1 MNLRHISQNPSS
13 PRKRGSCDFA
23 LSRKA
28 LDARRRGHEKGMKI
42 RARIVFVLLATLC
55 LTLAPHAHAQD
66 ATLRILHQGHLEKSG
81 VPVTEQHEFRL
92 NLYANEAG
100 GTPLN
105 ATPYEFAR
113 VDLHDGEYRLSFDL
127 PTSVNP
133 ATPLW
138 LEISLRPFGTT
149 TPFVTLSPRSR
160 FATAAQAQHAFSV
173 TSAAQLAPGSIGSAQ
188 IIPTQV
194 QRRVLP
200 SCASGNVISSI
211 TAVGV
216 VDCVT
221 PPNTPTIVREVIAS
235 SGLSGG
241 GSSGTVYVEVA
252 SAGITDNLLIEDSID
267 SIDIAD
273 GAANATALANDVV
286 NLSKINTAQVQAR
299 VGGTCPT
306 GKAITRVN
314 ADGSVVCGV
323 TSVAGIFGNT
333 TGSANAT
340 VLHGRNNQAQGLF
353 SIVLMGDGSQAL
365 AQNSVAGQ
373 SGYRADYN
381 ATTASGNQATSL
393 GPNNTAS
400 GNWSVAAGGR
410 NCAGGHYSV
419 ALGEL
424 AKIRLGTQSGA
435 PGLGCANVPVSDTY
449 GDQGTFVWNDGSADF
464 TSVGDDRFLLRSAN
478 GYYFGGSGAPSVN
491 IPNNRLINTST
502 GARLTNGGNWTNAS
516 SRALKQAFSAV
527 DASAV
532 LDQVLALP
540 LGRWQYLNA
549 AGDGWHL
556 GPAAEDFSAAF
567 GLGAS
572 AQHIT
577 SVDANGVALVA
588 VQGLAE
594 RIEREQRETL
604 DALERENMQL
614 HEALARLN
622 ARLARMD
629 GREVLP

>member
-1 MNLRHISQNPSS
+1 MNLRS
-13 PRKRGSCDFA
+13 
-23 LSRKA
+23 LSA
-28 LDARRRGHEKGMKI
+28 PPA
-42 RARIVFVLLATLC
+42 ALC
-55 LTLAPHAHAQD
+55 LGLASHAHAQD
-66 ATLRILHQGHLEKSG
+66 ANLRILHQGHLEKSG

-173 TSAAQLAPGSIGSAQ
+173 TSAAQLAPGSIGTTQ

-200 SCASGNVISSI
+200 SCASGSVISSI
-211 TAVGV
+211 TAVGALE
-216 VDCVT
+216 CVT
-221 PPNTPTIVREVIAS
+221 PPNTPTIVREVVAS

-241 GSSGTVYVEVA
+241 GNSGTVYVEVA
-252 SAGITDNLLIEDSID
+252 SAGIFEATFINDSID
-267 SIDIAD
+267 SSDIAD
-273 GAANATALANDVV
+273 GAANATALANGAV
-286 NLSKINTAQVQAR
+286 NLSKIKTAQVQAR
-299 VGGTCPT
+299 VGSTCPT
-306 GKAITRVN
+306 GKAITQVN

-323 TSVAGIFGNT
+323 TLPVGIN
-333 TGSANAT
+333 
-340 VLHGRNNQAQGLF
+340 
-353 SIVLMGDGSQAL
+353 
-365 AQNSVAGQ
+365 
-373 SGYRADYN
+373 YN
-381 ATTASGNQATSL
+381 IASGNHAAVLGGEINRATGNQSIIPTGL
-393 GPNNTAS
+393 RARASGTAS
-400 GNWSVAAGGR
+400 TAIGGSFLESSSNASNASGTAAIAVDDTALGVVSATGNWSATSGW
-410 NCAGGHYSV
+410 NTCAGGHYSV
-419 ALGEL
+419 ALGNF
-424 AKIRLGTQSGA
+424 AFIRPGEESGA
-435 PGLGCANVPVSDTY
+435 PGPGCGSVPTSGANGDT
-449 GDQGTFVWNDGSADF
+449 GTFLFGLSYTSTGDNRFIVRAD
-464 TSVGDDRFLLRSAN
+464 N
-478 GYYFGGSGAPSVN
+478 GVYFGGSGAPGVN
-491 IPNNRLINTST
+491 FPNNRFINTSI

-516 SRALKQAFSAV
+516 SRALKHAFAAV

-532 LDQVLALP
+532 LNRVLALP
-540 LGRWQYLNA
+540 LGRWKYLNA
-549 AGDGWHL
+549 EGEGWHL
-556 GPAAEDFSAAF
+556 GPAAEDFSEAF

-604 DALERENMQL
+604 DALERENARL

-622 ARLARMD
+622 ARLMRMD
-629 GREVLP
+629 GWEVLP